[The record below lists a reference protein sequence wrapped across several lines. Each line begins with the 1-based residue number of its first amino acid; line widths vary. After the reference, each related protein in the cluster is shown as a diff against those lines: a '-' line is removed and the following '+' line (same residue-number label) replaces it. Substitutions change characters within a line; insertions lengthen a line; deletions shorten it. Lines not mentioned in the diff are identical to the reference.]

1 MKSADYIAA
10 LQREGNRIAAVAQL
24 AGLARAV
31 PSCPG
36 WNVADLVWHV
46 GNAHTFWR
54 QAAAGAVAGPDTYQ
68 EPTRPADEDV
78 VQWFR
83 DGLQDT
89 LDTLGR
95 MDPGTPAWTWGRRK
109 DVGFILRRVAH
120 ETAVHRWDAETAG
133 GADVPVE
140 KTLAADGVA
149 EFLDDVLP
157 GMSNDLDGPVQ
168 TISLRANDIDA
179 GWTVRAGGGAC
190 ESASAGT
197 SADVRVSATASDLLL
212 LLWGRRSID
221 LVNVDGDAAALK
233 RFLARA
239 TF

>member
-1 MKSADYIAA
+1 VEPADYISA
-10 LQREGNRIAAVAQL
+10 LRRDGSRIVAVAQA
-24 AGLARAV
+24 AGLSRAV

-36 WNVADLVWHV
+36 WTVADLVWHV

-54 QAAAGAVAGPDTYQ
+54 QAATGAVAGPDSYQ
-68 EPTRPADEDV
+68 EPARPGDEEV

-89 LDTLGR
+89 ADTLGR
-95 MDPGTPAWTWGRRK
+95 MDPSTPAWTWGHRK

-120 ETAVHRWDAETAG
+120 ETAVHRWDAETAC

-140 KTLAADGVA
+140 KALAADGVA

-157 GMSNDLDGPVQ
+157 GMSNDLEGPVQ
-168 TISLRANDIDA
+168 AISLRANDIDA
-179 GWTVRAGGGAC
+179 AWTVRAGGGAC
-190 ESASAGT
+190 RAAPAGAG
-197 SADVRVSATASDLLL
+197 ADVRVSATASDLVL
-212 LLWGRRSID
+212 LLWGRRAID
-221 LVNVDGDAAALK
+221 QVDIDGDVAALR

>member
-1 MKSADYIAA
+1 MQPTDYIAA
-10 LQREGNRIAAVAQL
+10 LQRDGNRIAAVAHL
-24 AGLARAV
+24 AGLGRGV

-36 WNVADLVWHV
+36 WTIADLVWHV

-54 QAAAGAVAGPDTYQ
+54 GAATGAVAGPDTYQ
-68 EPTRPADEDV
+68 EPPRPDEKAV

-83 DGLQDT
+83 DGLRDT
-89 LDTLGR
+89 VDTLGR
-95 MDPGTPAWTWGRRK
+95 VDPSTPAWTWGRRK
-109 DVGFILRRVAH
+109 EVGFILRRVAH

-133 GADVPVE
+133 GADVPIE

-168 TISLRANDIDA
+168 VIALRANDIDVD
-179 GWTVRAGGGAC
+179 WTVRAGGGAC
-190 ESASAGT
+190 ESAPAAA
-197 SADVRVSATASDLLL
+197 SADVRVSASASDLVL
-212 LLWGRRSID
+212 LLWGRRRIAQ
-221 LVNVDGDAAALK
+221 VEIDGDVAALN